1 MFQLQFYKFVRD
13 TGLQLVA
20 VGWRGGI
27 AKPVIPS
34 TLCIW
39 KDGLVADVEGREY
52 PAEAAEGERHR
63 E

>member
-1 MFQLQFYKFVRD
+1 MQFYKFVRD

-20 VGWRGGI
+20 VGWRMVI
-27 AKPVIPS
+27 AMPVIPS
-34 TLCIW
+34 ALCIW

>member
-1 MFQLQFYKFVRD
+1 MLQVCQRHWPPA
-13 TGLQLVA
+13 GCGRLA
-20 VGWRGGI
+20 GGI